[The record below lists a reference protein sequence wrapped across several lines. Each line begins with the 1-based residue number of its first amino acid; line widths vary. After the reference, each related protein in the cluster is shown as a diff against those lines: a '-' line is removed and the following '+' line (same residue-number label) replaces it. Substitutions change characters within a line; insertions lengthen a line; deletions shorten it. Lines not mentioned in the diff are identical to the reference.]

1 MRFEQSESLVVETAE
16 PAQHAPR
23 KRLVHDIHQLRGV
36 AILGVV
42 LLHAI
47 GMFIQVEMPPMA
59 EGGLTWYASVLS
71 TVLFHDFTI
80 LFTFISGVLF
90 SALQQGAGWQRF
102 YEKKIKYVLLPYLL
116 MSAVFSLFAWSMT
129 DGLTVLPLDA
139 ATYFSGLGKNLLLG
153 AAQWPYWYIPVVSF
167 LFLMTPLLLRA
178 VEHAKGRWFVVGM
191 ALLPLVVSRTDTRL
205 TVEIFG
211 YFLGVYTVGLFWGKN
226 HEAYVARLRPYLAHM
241 ALAFVGTSIVLLV
254 LKIHDINL
262 VRPVLIQES
271 FFYIQKM
278 ALTGLLLV
286 LLQRELKIPFLGQLA
301 TYSFTIYFLHTFV
314 LQGVLYPWHAAGL
327 TPASVFGGF
336 ISASAYVICVI
347 AVSLGMSKVF
357 HTVLGHRARL
367 LVG

>member
-80 LFTFISGVLF
+80 LFTFISGVL
-90 SALQQGAGWQRF
+90 
-102 YEKKIKYVLLPYLL
+102 
-116 MSAVFSLFAWSMT
+116 
-129 DGLTVLPLDA
+129 
-139 ATYFSGLGKNLLLG
+139 
-153 AAQWPYWYIPVVSF
+153 
-167 LFLMTPLLLRA
+167 
-178 VEHAKGRWFVVGM
+178 
-191 ALLPLVVSRTDTRL
+191 
-205 TVEIFG
+205 
-211 YFLGVYTVGLFWGKN
+211 
-226 HEAYVARLRPYLAHM
+226 
-241 ALAFVGTSIVLLV
+241 
-254 LKIHDINL
+254 
-262 VRPVLIQES
+262 
-271 FFYIQKM
+271 
-278 ALTGLLLV
+278 
-286 LLQRELKIPFLGQLA
+286 
-301 TYSFTIYFLHTFV
+301 
-314 LQGVLYPWHAAGL
+314 YPWHAAGL

-347 AVSLGMSKVF
+347 AVSLGMSKAF